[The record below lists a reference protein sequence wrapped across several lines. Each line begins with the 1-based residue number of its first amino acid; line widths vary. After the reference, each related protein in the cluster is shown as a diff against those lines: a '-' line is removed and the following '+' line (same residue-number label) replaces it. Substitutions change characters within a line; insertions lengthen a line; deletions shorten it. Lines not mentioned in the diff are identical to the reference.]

1 MTMTKS
7 MQGNA
12 AMQEWRRR
20 YNPKKAEELEK
31 ETKRV
36 LQRVS
41 ADKPESQRKIA
52 SEPVFSM

>member
-1 MTMTKS
+1 MTKS

-20 YNPKKAEELEK
+20 YNPKKAEELEQ

-41 ADKPESQRKIA
+41 ADKSASRRKVV

>member
-20 YNPKKAEELEK
+20 YNPKKAEELEQ

-41 ADKPESQRKIA
+41 ADKSASRRKVV